1 MTEEETLAALA
12 DPTRRRILDELAA
25 LGEASA
31 TALAAPLPVSR
42 QAVVQHLAVLERAG
56 LVSGRRQ
63 GREVRFSVRSEALTS
78 TASWLTR
85 LAERWDGRLAAIK
98 RLAEGGAEASA
109 EAAAPTADE
118 VSEKKDVDDE
128 ADVENMS

>member
-12 DPTRRRILDELAA
+12 DPTRRRILDELAT

-56 LVSGRRQ
+56 LVSGRRH
-63 GREVRFSVRSEALTS
+63 GREVRFTVRPDALTS

-85 LAERWDGRLAAIK
+85 LADRWDARLIAIK
-98 RLAEGGAEASA
+98 RLAEGDATDVGAGDEPTTEAGN
-109 EAAAPTADE
+109 AD
-118 VSEKKDVDDE
+118 
-128 ADVENMS
+128 